1 MNAKIMTGKSAGG
14 LIAYLNDMEE
24 KNAKIIFSNGVSTTS
39 NQTVVTA
46 FNLQW
51 ANASS
56 KIKDRMGHLVISF
69 SPKDHDRLTDE
80 LVSEICSEYMQRM
93 KFPSTIYVGYRHY
106 DHEHD
111 HVHIAYS
118 RIDNQGK
125 AIKCDSNFSRSVKVC
140 KALREKYGLAKP
152 SKRKKDVNRD
162 RLYGKD
168 KVKYKIMDTAFP
180 ILDRSK
186 SWKDF
191 LSELEARGIKVTMVR
206 DKYGSVRGIVYTAD
220 RLSFAGRTVDSE
232 LAYGNL
238 RIKFGNYEKMMESV
252 VTNDNSTQSTGGM
265 SYDDSCYIDHENGIS
280 AEKTTSSELV
290 PSGTE
295 FTEFSDSGSGSD
307 SDSSIGSGIIGAAV
321 ELVLQPH
328 QAPISSVGGSSSNDD
343 DRRKDKDKDIYVP
356 RRGRRR

>member
-1 MNAKIMTGKSAGG
+1 MNAKIMKGKSAGG
-14 LIAYLNDMEE
+14 LIAYINDMKE
-24 KNAKIIFSNGVSTTS
+24 KNAKIILSSGVSTAS

-69 SPKDHDRLTDE
+69 SPKDHDRLTDKFISK
-80 LVSEICSEYMQRM
+80 LCSEYMQQMR
-93 KFPSTIYVGYRHY
+93 FPPTIYIGYRHY

-125 AIKCDSNFSRSVKVC
+125 AITCDSNYSRSVKIC
-140 KALREKYGLAKP
+140 NAIRAKYGLANP

-168 KVKYKIMDTAFP
+168 KIKYKIMDTAFP
-180 ILDRSK
+180 ILDQAK
-186 SWKDF
+186 SWKEF
-191 LSELEARGIKVTMVR
+191 LSKLANQGIQVTMVR
-206 DKYGSVRGIVYTAD
+206 DNYGCVRGIVYTAD
-220 RLSFAGRTVDSE
+220 HLSFAGRTVDTE

-238 RIKFGNYEKMMESV
+238 RNKFGNYEKMIESV
-252 VTNDNSTQSTGGM
+252 ITNEHSTQSTNEKSYVGSNNIDGETTISTIQSNSYSESTNTESTTM
-265 SYDDSCYIDHENGIS
+265 SDDS
-280 AEKTTSSELV
+280 AESSM
-290 PSGTE
+290 
-295 FTEFSDSGSGSD
+295 
-307 SDSSIGSGIIGAAV
+307 GSGIIDAAI
-321 ELVLQPH
+321 ELIVQPH
-328 QAPISSVGGSSSNDD
+328 QAPVSSVGGEGNNDD
-343 DRRKDKDKDIYVP
+343 DKKKDKDKYTS

>member
-24 KNAKIIFSNGVSTTS
+24 KNAKIIFSNGVSTAS

-56 KIKDRMGHLVISF
+56 RIKDRMGHLVISF
-69 SPKDHDRLTDE
+69 SPKDHERLTDE

-93 KFPSTIYVGYRHY
+93 KFPSTIYVGYRHF

-125 AIKCDSNFSRSVKVC
+125 AVTCDSNFSRSVKVC
-140 KALREKYGLAKP
+140 KALREKYGLSKP

-191 LSELEARGIKVTMVR
+191 LSELKTRGIKVTMVR

-252 VTNDNSTQSTGGM
+252 VTKDNSIQSTGGK
-265 SYDDSCYIDHENGIS
+265 SYDGSYYMDRDNGIL
-280 AEKTTSSELV
+280 AGKTTSSEQV

-295 FTEFSDSGSGSD
+295 VLGISDGSSDSN
-307 SDSSIGSGIIGAAV
+307 SDSSIGNGIIGAAV
-321 ELVLQPH
+321 ELVVQPH
-328 QAPISSVGGSSSNDD
+328 QAPVSSMGGGSSNDD
-343 DRRKDKDKDIYVP
+343 DKKKDKDKYVP
-356 RRGRRR
+356 RRRGRRR